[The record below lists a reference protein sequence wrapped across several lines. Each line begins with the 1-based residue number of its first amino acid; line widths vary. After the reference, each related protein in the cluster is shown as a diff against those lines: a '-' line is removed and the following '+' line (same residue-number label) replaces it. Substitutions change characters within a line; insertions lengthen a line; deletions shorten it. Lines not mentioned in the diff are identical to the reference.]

1 MQQQFQNDEANK
13 VKVETD
19 SDAATEK
26 RINDL
31 AEKAAEKATK
41 TEQRY
46 DQDHTIIS
54 K

>member
-1 MQQQFQNDEANK
+1 MKQQFENEEAKKRNDKTE
-13 VKVETD
+13 

-26 RINDL
+26 RINQSAEKT
-31 AEKAAEKATK
+31 AEKASK

-46 DQDHTIIS
+46 DKDHTIIS

>member
-1 MQQQFQNDEANK
+1 MKQQFQNDEADK
-13 VKVETD
+13 VKDKTD
-19 SDAATEK
+19 PGAAAEK
-26 RINDL
+26 RINHL
-31 AEKAAEKATK
+31 ADKAAEKATK

>member
-1 MQQQFQNDEANK
+1 MKQQFQNDEADK
-13 VKVETD
+13 VKDNTD
-19 SDAATEK
+19 PDAATEK
-26 RINDL
+26 RIDHL
-31 AEKAAEKATK
+31 ADKAAVKATK